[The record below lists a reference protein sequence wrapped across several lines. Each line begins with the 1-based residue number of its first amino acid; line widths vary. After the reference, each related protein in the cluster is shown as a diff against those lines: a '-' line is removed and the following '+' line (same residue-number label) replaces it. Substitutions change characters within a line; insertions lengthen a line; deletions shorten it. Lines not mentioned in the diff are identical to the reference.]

1 MKRLER
7 TLDLWSVVAVSIAA
21 MLGSGIFVLP
31 GLAMAK
37 TGPSVWLAYL
47 AAGLCVLPAA
57 LSTSELA
64 TAMPT
69 SGGNYF
75 YLDRTFGPL
84 VGTVSGIGLWCAL
97 LLKSAFALVGFGMY
111 LAVIVDLPAEE
122 DLPLDPT
129 KLVAL
134 ALLVGIVALNVLG
147 VRKVSKVLA
156 AVVAVSIVGLICLVA
171 AGPIGFDAARLD
183 ASFPQGI
190 LGFLA
195 ATGFIFVSYD
205 GVTKVAAIAEE
216 IKNPRRN
223 LPLGILISLGIVALL
238 YGSVVLILVGN
249 VPAQD
254 LQGDL
259 HPIYLLAKGL
269 GGPAVGIA
277 AALLA
282 VLTMTSMANAGL
294 LAASRFPFAMSRDNL
309 LPAFLSVVHGRFLT
323 PVRSI
328 VLSGAAM
335 AAVILLLE
343 VDKIAKLA
351 SAFLIMMFIAVNG
364 AVVVLRESDTQW
376 YRPSFRTPLYP
387 GLQVFGILSGLVLL
401 VVMGW
406 LALLAAGAIALPGAA
421 VYFFYGRPRTT
432 RRSVIGKI
440 STRIKSA
447 PASTATTSA
456 KEDYGLALG
465 QASVVV
471 ALLGTERSPETVVE
485 AGAALGWRRKVCVV
499 HITEVPEQMNLDAAL
514 DSDLAVS
521 SLERRLKAMAQEEDI
536 DLEFNAIVSRDFV
549 GAVHHVSEVTGCDWV
564 LKAWRPGGAGS
575 VLLRSPLA
583 WSLRHLPCNLALF
596 KDAGVRYIRQIM
608 VFAEPGPHD
617 ALVVSTADHLAQIWG
632 AELTFARFVPDDATQ
647 AVVQS
652 QVDYI
657 DELRHL
663 CQAKAHHRILR
674 GANETRALVDAT
686 AGYDLLVL
694 GAPEEGFIRSQLL
707 KARIERLT
715 EQAACSVLRLQTS
728 RVRPHATF
736 DESKARPATA
746 ALTVFDFID
755 RRHIQVGLEDD
766 DKDDLF
772 DHFSAVFAKSLKT
785 IEAKTIS
792 DALWARERMQNTSI
806 GEGLALPHGTLD
818 ELDRS
823 LLGVFTTEQPVD
835 YQAPGGEPVQVF
847 FVTLGPPSE
856 RQVHL
861 KLLSNLSRLVQQTD
875 LIARLR
881 AAPSPDAVV
890 DIFRDCCSRT

>member
-47 AAGLCVLPAA
+47 AAGVCVLPAA

-84 VGTVSGIGLWCAL
+84 VGTVSGLGLWCAL

-111 LAVIVDLPAEE
+111 LAVIVDLPAEV

-129 KLVAL
+129 KLIAMV
-134 ALLVGIVALNVLG
+134 LLVGIVALNILG
-147 VRKVSKVLA
+147 ARKVSKVLA
-156 AVVAVSIVGLICLVA
+156 AVVAISIVGLICLVA
-171 AGPIGFDAARLD
+171 AGPIGFKAEHLD
-183 ASFPQGI
+183 DSFPKGI

-216 IKNPRRN
+216 IKNPHRN
-223 LPLGILISLGIVALL
+223 LPLGILISLGIVGLL

-309 LPAFLSVVHGRFLT
+309 LPAFLSVVHSRFLT

-343 VDKIAKLA
+343 VDKIANLA
-351 SAFLIMMFIAVNG
+351 SAFLIMMFIAVNS

-421 VYFFYGRPRTT
+421 VYFLYGRPRTT

-440 STRIKSA
+440 STRIESA
-447 PASTATTSA
+447 PEPAATTSA

-499 HITEVPEQMNLDAAL
+499 HITEVPEQMHLDAAL
-514 DSDLAVS
+514 DSDLAVR

-536 DLEFNAIVSRDFV
+536 DLDFDAIVSRDFV

-632 AELTFARFVPDDATQ
+632 AELTFARFVPDDAT
-647 AVVQS
+647 AAAVQS

-674 GANETRALVDAT
+674 GTNETRALVDAT
-686 AGYDLLVL
+686 VGYDLLVL
-694 GAPEEGFIRSQLL
+694 GAPEEGFIRSRLL

-746 ALTVFDFID
+746 ASTVFDFID

-792 DALWARERMQNTSI
+792 DALWARERMQNTAI

-881 AAPSPDAVV
+881 AAPSSDAVV